1 MWGGLGD
8 GHVGTAMWG
17 RARGGRA
24 CRPSISISTRLLCL
38 LPATCHLLF
47 AVILS
52 EAHFAERRIY
62 AFEPRYQLLCR

>member
-1 MWGGLGD
+1 
-8 GHVGTAMWG
+8 VGTGVSPVHLNLNSA
-17 RARGGRA
+17 A
-24 CRPSISISTRLLCL
+24 

-62 AFEPRYQLLCR
+62 AFEPKY